1 MKFPATLA
9 ATWREASARE
19 RTAVLAAAVLAAAG
33 ALYAFLWE
41 PGMAARQSLSA
52 TLPRMRAHLEDMRW
66 QRQEIVALRKESHA
80 TAQRGDLAP
89 VLRASVAQT
98 PFASAVERIDAL
110 PNGSVRMQA
119 ARVPFDAWL
128 AWTESLQRQLGV
140 RVESCR
146 ISALDQPGMVRLEAS
161 FAAGGAKPTGRA
173 P

>member
-1 MKFPATLA
+1 VRIGAPIVAFWRERSGRERAVLMVAAALTLA
-9 ATWREASARE
+9 A
-19 RTAVLAAAVLAAAG
+19 V
-33 ALYAFLWE
+33 LYAFLWE
-41 PGMAARQSLSA
+41 PGLAARRSLSA
-52 TLPRMRAHLEDMRW
+52 TLPRLRAQLEDMRW
-66 QRQEIVALRKESHA
+66 QRQEIVALRKESSAA
-80 TAQRGDLAP
+80 TQRGDLAL
-89 VLRASVAQT
+89 VLRGSAAQT
-98 PFASAVERIDAL
+98 PFAGAVERIDAL

-161 FAAGGAKPTGRA
+161 FASGGAKPTGRT